1 MALGG
6 DSRAGT
12 SSSMKLR
19 EVGQCAAGA
28 LLIHSEC
35 CVSITGDRVGGG
47 WEVID
52 RVRDVETL
60 NASFGAVCGGCCLA
74 RRWQEGWSRSR
85 RCLRPSHP
93 GNARS
98 RLISEAKQGRAWLVL
113 GWETSWEYR
122 VL

>member
-47 WEVID
+47 WGVID
-52 RVRDVETL
+52 RVSLGMREVYSVYEYVC
-60 NASFGAVCGGCCLA
+60 ASKTIV
-74 RRWQEGWSRSR
+74 W
-85 RCLRPSHP
+85 
-93 GNARS
+93 
-98 RLISEAKQGRAWLVL
+98 
-113 GWETSWEYR
+113 R
-122 VL
+122 VAALP